1 MAIEWELKGKVKS
14 LYKPNFFIKQLPPL
28 KTLGAIMI
36 SVVNL
41 LIFLFQRFFQWIFAK
56 LESSASDEVKILLL
70 TALYKVVFFLHFI
83 GFQSLLSGF
92 YYALCFYYVSTY
104 FGHLIKYL
112 VQWPTFTPFSLS
124 DSKECFLYENYIF
137 FVVLLHI
144 CDQ

>member
-56 LESSASDEVKILLL
+56 LESSASDEVKIFLL
-70 TALYKVVFFLHFI
+70 TALYKVVLHFI
-83 GFQSLLSGF
+83 GSQLLLSGF
-92 YYALCFYYVSTY
+92 YFALCFYYVVIY
-104 FGHLIKYL
+104 FGHLIKYFVHL
-112 VQWPTFTPFSLS
+112 LTMSNLHTFLS
-124 DSKECFLYENYIF
+124 
-137 FVVLLHI
+137 
-144 CDQ
+144 

>member
-1 MAIEWELKGKVKS
+1 MTTEWELKGKVKS

-70 TALYKVVFFLHFI
+70 TALYKVVFFFTFYWVSI
-83 GFQSLLSGF
+83 IIIWFLLCIMF
-92 YYALCFYYVSTY
+92 LLCV
-104 FGHLIKYL
+104 YL
-112 VQWPTFTPFSLS
+112 FWTL
-124 DSKECFLYENYIF
+124 D
-137 FVVLLHI
+137 
-144 CDQ
+144 

>member
-56 LESSASDEVKILLL
+56 LESSASDEVKIFLL
-70 TALYKVVFFLHFI
+70 TALYKVVFH
-83 GFQSLLSGF
+83 LLGLNC
-92 YYALCFYYVSTY
+92 YYLVSTMHYVS
-104 FGHLIKYL
+104 IM
-112 VQWPTFTPFSLS
+112 WLS
-124 DSKECFLYENYIF
+124 ILDT
-137 FVVLLHI
+137 
-144 CDQ
+144 

>member
-56 LESSASDEVKILLL
+56 LESSASDEVKIFLL
-70 TALYKVVFFLHFI
+70 TALYKVVLHFI
-83 GFQSLLSGF
+83 GSQLLLSGF
-92 YYALCFYYVSTY
+92 YYALCFYYVVIY

-112 VQWPTFTPFSLS
+112 VHLMTISNLHTFLS
-124 DSKECFLYENYIF
+124 
-137 FVVLLHI
+137 
-144 CDQ
+144 

>member
-56 LESSASDEVKILLL
+56 LESSASDEVKIFLL
-70 TALYKVVFFLHFI
+70 TALYKVVLHFI
-83 GFQSLLSGF
+83 GSQLLLSGF
-92 YYALCFYYVSTY
+92 YYALCFYYVVIY

-112 VQWPTFTPFSLS
+112 VHLLLS
-124 DSKECFLYENYIF
+124 DRNESFLYNNF
-137 FVVLLHI
+137 FWCFTSHLRSVKVKKSLHE
-144 CDQ
+144 

>member
-1 MAIEWELKGKVKS
+1 MATEWKLKGKVKS

-70 TALYKVVFFLHFI
+70 TALYKVVFLFYILL
-83 GFQSLLSGF
+83 GFNH
-92 YYALCFYYVSTY
+92 YYLVSTMHYVSIMCLPILDT
-104 FGHLIKYL
+104 
-112 VQWPTFTPFSLS
+112 
-124 DSKECFLYENYIF
+124 
-137 FVVLLHI
+137 
-144 CDQ
+144 

>member
-70 TALYKVVFFLHFI
+70 TALYKVVFFFLHFI

-112 VQWPTFTPFSLS
+112 VHLLTMANLHTFLS
-124 DSKECFLYENYIF
+124 
-137 FVVLLHI
+137 
-144 CDQ
+144 